1 MAQSKS
7 GYTRFENPPQYSE
20 VNQQAPPGFMMPPP
34 PPYNAAVPHGG
45 SNPGVPV
52 VVPVAPPY
60 APPTAFGNPMYRQEG
75 SGYPQHPYPT
85 AAPYIADP
93 YRGGPDKKPLPYV
106 AMGKLGHSDLP
117 PEYEKK
123 QFASSGL
130 DNKAVR
136 RLFIRK
142 VFSVLSLQLA
152 VTCGFVAVFTFEPHV
167 KLFVMQNAW
176 TYLAGYVVFLVPYLV
191 ILCCGEFRRKH
202 PWNLIAL
209 SILTLAMSYMVGVI
223 SSFYDTDVVMMAVGI
238 TVLVCFTVIVFSL
251 QTKYDFTSCYGVLFV
266 CLIVLMFFG
275 ILCIFLYNRILDL
288 IYSTLGAL
296 IFTCFL
302 AVDTQ
307 LLLGNKNLSLS
318 PEEYVFAALN
328 LYLDIIHIFLYILRI
343 FGRSRG

>member
-1 MAQSKS
+1 MAQNKN
-7 GYTRFENPPQYSE
+7 GYTRLENPPQFS
-20 VNQQAPPGFMMPPP
+20 VNQPPPPGFMMPPP
-34 PPYNAAVPHGG
+34 YNAGLPRGGPNASVPPH
-45 SNPGVPV
+45 
-52 VVPVAPPY
+52 
-60 APPTAFGNPMYRQEG
+60 TAFGNPMYGQGG
-75 SGYPQHPYPT
+75 SGYPQHPHPP
-85 AAPYIADP
+85 AAPHFTDAYNQPYEVAVVEAGHRDP
-93 YRGGPDKKPLPYV
+93 
-106 AMGKLGHSDLP
+106 P
-117 PEYEKK
+117 PGYENK
-123 QFASSGL
+123 QFIGSGL
-130 DNKAVR
+130 DNEAIR

-152 VTCGFVAVFTFEPHV
+152 VTCGFVALFTFEPHV

-176 TYLAGYVVFLVPYLV
+176 TYWVGYIVFLVPYIV

-202 PWNLIAL
+202 PWNLISL

-223 SSFYDTDVVMMAVGI
+223 SSFYDTDIVMMAIGI

-266 CLIVLMFFG
+266 CFIVMLFFG

-288 IYSTLGAL
+288 IFASVGAL

-307 LLLGNKNLSLS
+307 LLLGNKSLSLS
-318 PEEYVFAALN
+318 PEEHVFAALN
-328 LYLDIIHIFLYILRI
+328 LYLDIIQIFLYILRI

>member
-1 MAQSKS
+1 MAQNKS
-7 GYTRFENPPQYSE
+7 GYTRFENPPLVSVVDQ
-20 VNQQAPPGFMMPPP
+20 PPSYDAG
-34 PPYNAAVPHGG
+34 VPHGG
-45 SNPGVPV
+45 LDAGVPV
-52 VVPVAPPY
+52 VVPVGPPY
-60 APPTAFGNPMYRQEG
+60 PPPTAFGNPMYGQGG
-75 SGYPQHPYPT
+75 SGYPPHPYPP
-85 AAPYIADP
+85 AAPYMAAP
-93 YRGGPDKKPLPYV
+93 YSSGAYEQPLPYEV
-106 AMGKLGHSDLP
+106 AMGEPGHSDP
-117 PEYEKK
+117 PPDYENE
-123 QFASSGL
+123 QFASLGL

-152 VTCGFVAVFTFEPHV
+152 VTCGFVAIFTFEPHV
-167 KLFVMQNAW
+167 KLFVMQNVW
-176 TYLAGYVVFLVPYLV
+176 TYWVGYVVFLVPYLV